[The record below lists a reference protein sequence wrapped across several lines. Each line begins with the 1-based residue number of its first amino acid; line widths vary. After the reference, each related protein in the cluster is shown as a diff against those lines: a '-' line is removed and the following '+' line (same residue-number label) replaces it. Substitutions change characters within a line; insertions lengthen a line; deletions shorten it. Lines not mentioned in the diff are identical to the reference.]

1 MSLPIELQQELELA
15 QRARARK
22 LGDVLDKGSL
32 HYAAL
37 TGNLEDMETLV
48 TAGVERGQGPGVT
61 LNAREPY
68 MGSMPLHLA
77 CDAGQLA
84 AVQVSCWC
92 KSAQGPRGMVSGWA
106 SEPGSLSL
114 PSHFPA
120 MQAFKSYACMH
131 PLLLLRLPQY
141 LVTRRAVDIDA
152 GDFFLVRLDELGAS
166 CAIPCAP

>member
-92 KSAQGPRGMVSGWA
+92 TSAQGKCPVAWRERSATSNARVGKWA
-106 SEPGSLSL
+106 CHRTS
-114 PSHFPA
+114 
-120 MQAFKSYACMH
+120 
-131 PLLLLRLPQY
+131 
-141 LVTRRAVDIDA
+141 
-152 GDFFLVRLDELGAS
+152 
-166 CAIPCAP
+166 